1 MSVRAVVYIGS
12 SSVSGG
18 LISEKKLVF
27 QTEKECRVQEK
38 LDGKIFLDNVGET
51 LKQVMED
58 LLGAKHGS
66 PEKVIVFLASPFIVG
81 SLDIIRY
88 IAEKP
93 FPVTEKL
100 VGELL
105 MKETDKVKGDPT
117 QSLID
122 SKIMRF
128 RLNGYTVNEPH
139 DQVVSNLEIAHY
151 LSVASKEATDRFG
164 GIIRSACHHD
174 QVEWHSSSFAIFT
187 TLRDSRP
194 TEQSF
199 FLVDIGGELTELTL
213 VWRGIIRETMSYP
226 IGSHALVRETMIGG
240 EHASIV
246 ARAKLESEKNTKK
259 DREYRSEMEW
269 TQSFVDGLQKVL
281 QHRFWSG
288 EIILLVEE
296 SPLGPRFAEILRRA
310 DLGKTVFSV
319 QSPIVNLL
327 ETRVIS
333 LLVDFCVKIK

>member
-1 MSVRAVVYIGS
+1 MSVRAIVYVGS

-27 QTEKECRVQEK
+27 QTEKECRVPEK
-38 LDGKIFLDNVGET
+38 LEGKIFLDDVGET
-51 LKQVMED
+51 LKRVMAD
-58 LLGAKHGS
+58 LLGAKMGS
-66 PEKVIVFLASPFIVG
+66 PEKVLIFLASPFIVG
-81 SLDIIRY
+81 SLNIIRHT
-88 IAEKP
+88 AEKP
-93 FPVTEKL
+93 FSVTEKL

-105 MKETDKVKGDPT
+105 MKETEKIKNDPK

-139 DQVVSNLEIAHY
+139 GQVVSNLEIAHY
-151 LSVASKEATDRFG
+151 LSVASREVTEKFG

-187 TLRDSRP
+187 SLRDKRP

-199 FLVDIGGELTELTL
+199 VLVDIGGELTELTL

-226 IGSHALVRETMIGG
+226 IGSHALVREAMVSG
-240 EHASIV
+240 EQASVV
-246 ARAKLESEKNTKK
+246 ARAKLESEGEDKK
-259 DREYRSEMEW
+259 GRDYKSETEW
-269 TQSFVDGLQKVL
+269 AESFVAGLEKVL

-288 EIILLVEE
+288 EIVLLVEE
-296 SPLGPRFAEILRRA
+296 GSLGSRFAKILRQA
-310 DLGKTVFSV
+310 DLGKTIFSAKLPV
-319 QSPIVNLL
+319 INLL
-327 ETRVIS
+327 EPKTLS
-333 LLVDFCVKIK
+333 LLTDFCVKIK